1 MKRFSIASL
10 HAVAKDRKPGYVDAV
25 LAQAQTVTETHVE
38 LDDATFAY
46 LRSRYTLGRPRPE
59 PDIGPGPGTELKKLL
74 ASIGIHATPTC
85 KCNKMA
91 KQMNEWGPDET
102 LKHIDEVVDVM
113 EETAKARGLPFMRLG
128 GKALVR
134 LACTRARRNDCA

>member
-10 HAVAKDRKPGYVDAV
+10 HAVAKDRKPGYVEAV
-25 LAQAQTVTETHVE
+25 LAQAKTVTETHVE

-74 ASIGIHATPTC
+74 ASIGIQATPTC

-91 KQMNEWGPDET
+91 KQMNEWGQES
-102 LKHIDEVVDVM
+102 LKHIEEIVDVM
-113 EETAKARGLPFMRLG
+113 EETAKARGLPFVRLG

-134 LACTRARRNDCA
+134 LACMRARHNEL

>member
-25 LAQAQTVTETHVE
+25 LAQAKSVTKTHVE

-91 KQMNEWGPDET
+91 KKMNEWGQES
-102 LKHIDEVVDVM
+102 LNHIEEIVDVM
-113 EETAKARGLPFMRLG
+113 EETAKARGLPFVRLG

-134 LACTRARRNDCA
+134 LACMRARHNEL

>member
-25 LAQAQTVTETHVE
+25 LAQAKTVTETHVE
-38 LDDATFAY
+38 LDDAAFAY

-59 PDIGPGPGTELKKLL
+59 PDIGPGPGAELKKLL

-91 KQMNEWGPDET
+91 KQMNEWGQES
-102 LKHIDEVVDVM
+102 LNHIEEIVDVM
-113 EETAKARGLPFMRLG
+113 EETAKARGLPFVRLG

-134 LACTRARRNDCA
+134 LACMRARHNEL

>member
-10 HAVAKDRKPGYVDAV
+10 HAVAKDRKPGYVEAV
-25 LAQAQTVTETHVE
+25 FAQALLVTETHVE
-38 LDDATFAY
+38 LDDAAFAY

-91 KQMNEWGPDET
+91 KQMNEWGQES
-102 LKHIDEVVDVM
+102 LKHIEEIVDVM
-113 EETAKARGLPFMRLG
+113 EETAKARGLPFVRLG

-134 LACTRARRNDCA
+134 LACMRARHNEL